1 MLTLETVFRFVHE
14 QTELFSGYN
23 FGTNQKGV
31 LLLWNAPLVNTCNTN
46 SGRIC
51 TISDNRVAMC
61 RNICHFTPSQSHLA
75 PSLRVILRE
84 LP

>member
-31 LLLWNAPLVNTCNTN
+31 LVNTCNIN